1 MKISNEQLKN
11 NQGTIFTFVLIIS
24 ILLII
29 ATIFSIVNSY
39 ELGLIYHQIQNKT
52 LESNQTLA
60 YELGY
65 SNGYYQCVEEVQ
77 QLQEEGK
84 L

>member
-1 MKISNEQLKN
+1 MTKKEIKIVQNLNIIILTVIMVVLLFTLIFGVVQMTRINEIQN
-11 NQGTIFTFVLIIS
+11 T
-24 ILLII
+24 
-29 ATIFSIVNSY
+29 
-39 ELGLIYHQIQNKT
+39 IQNKT
-52 LESNQTLA
+52 LEPNQTLA
-60 YELGY
+60 YGLGY

>member
-1 MKISNEQLKN
+1 MTSNSELEERIH
-11 NQGTIFTFVLIIS
+11 TIFALGI
-24 ILLII
+24 ILLI
-29 ATIFSIVNSY
+29 
-39 ELGLIYHQIQNKT
+39 GLIFVFAFAIDSNIKINNIQNTIQNKT

>member
-1 MKISNEQLKN
+1 MTSNSELEERIH
-11 NQGTIFTFVLIIS
+11 TIFALGI
-24 ILLII
+24 ILLI
-29 ATIFSIVNSY
+29 
-39 ELGLIYHQIQNKT
+39 GLIFVFAFAIDSNIKINNIQNTIQNKT
-52 LESNQTLA
+52 LEPNQTLA
-60 YELGY
+60 YGLGY

>member
-1 MKISNEQLKN
+1 MNKKKN
-11 NQGTIFTFVLIIS
+11 NNDWTIFTFVLIIS
-24 ILLII
+24 CLVLLS
-29 ATIFSIVNSY
+29 AVIVN
-39 ELGLIYHQIQNKT
+39 ELSEIKESIQNKT
-52 LESNQTLA
+52 LEGNQTLA

-65 SNGYYQCVEEVQ
+65 SNGYYQCVGEVQ

>member
-1 MKISNEQLKN
+1 MTNKKTDDRVEIILR
-11 NQGTIFTFVLIIS
+11 IALFIAIVLIAIGF
-24 ILLII
+24 ILID
-29 ATIFSIVNSY
+29 
-39 ELGLIYHQIQNKT
+39 GLDKVQDSIQNKT
-52 LESNQTLA
+52 LEPNQTLA

>member
-1 MKISNEQLKN
+1 MTSNSELEERIH
-11 NQGTIFTFVLIIS
+11 TIFALGI
-24 ILLII
+24 ILLI
-29 ATIFSIVNSY
+29 
-39 ELGLIYHQIQNKT
+39 GLIFVFAFAIDSNIKINNIQNTIQNKT
-52 LESNQTLA
+52 LEPNQTLA